1 MGAYDLWL
9 DVTSRNGRQE
19 SHFFFSLSFSIWAGG
34 CLSQREGREKGCS
47 AGRCKDGRATNVV
60 RGRDSGR

>member
-1 MGAYDLWL
+1 MDAYDLWL

-19 SHFFFSLSFSIWAGG
+19 SHFFFLSLSFSIWAGR
-34 CLSQREGREKGCS
+34 CLSQREGREKGRS

-60 RGRDSGR
+60 R